1 MKTIKSIII
10 PIPRKDI
17 DTDIIIPASN
27 LKTTTKIGL
36 SAYLFQGLRLMYEN
50 FPFNL
55 KKYDAAKIMVT
66 RENFGCGSSREH
78 AAWAISDWGI
88 KAIIAPSFS
97 NIFYGNALKNG
108 ILPITLSDKIVEKI
122 FKDEKKVKTY
132 EIEIDIPK
140 QEITLPDGKKFSFEI
155 DPYRKNCLM
164 EGIDDMD
171 YLFKNISKINKF
183 KKKQKLF
190 FNLSQVGNTKSLF
203 LAGTA

>member
-190 FNLSQVGNTKSLF
+190 FNLSQV
-203 LAGTA
+203 